1 MLVGQLEQFPSTT
14 KLILGGFRC
23 SRHTIRKPLK
33 INEVVF
39 TSSYLPVQTNGKRM
53 RAKGEFHTID
63 PSFFLTKSR
72 QREPQSSETGHR
84 GNGKPTSFTDLTRED
99 LTLEPRRA
107 AMLRR
112 SNFLPYD
119 GVLYEI
125 DDAPDEE
132 DALWS
137 HNGRHHLTY
146 WDYLRII
153 REEERAKLQSIVV
166 KQLET
171 KSVDYSKSP

>member
-1 MLVGQLEQFPSTT
+1 
-14 KLILGGFRC
+14 
-23 SRHTIRKPLK
+23 
-33 INEVVF
+33 
-39 TSSYLPVQTNGKRM
+39 M
-53 RAKGEFHTID
+53 RAGPINPAGDMSKERAQGEFRTID
-63 PSFFLTKSR
+63 PAFFFNKSR
-72 QREPQSSETGHR
+72 LEPQGSDDAAHR
-84 GNGKPTSFTDLTRED
+84 SNGKPTQFTDLTRED
-99 LTLEPRRA
+99 LTLDPHRA

-146 WDYLRII
+146 FEYLRII
-153 REEERAKLQSIVV
+153 REEKRMMLQSIVV
-166 KQLET
+166 KHHEA